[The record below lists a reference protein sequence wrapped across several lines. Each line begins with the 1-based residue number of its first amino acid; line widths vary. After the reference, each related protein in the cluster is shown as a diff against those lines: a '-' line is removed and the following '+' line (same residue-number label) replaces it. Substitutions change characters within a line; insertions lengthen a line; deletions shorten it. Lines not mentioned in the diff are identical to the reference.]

1 MISRNLRSLAQIH
14 ASLAARALLNTDNVH
29 AEWAGTDILAVFQ
42 CEQVNYT
49 AVYENGVYKGEC
61 FDSIPV
67 LITDGTLMFK
77 EQGTSNLV
85 KNARKIDCEKKFTF
99 VRKINGEYHSD
110 LGKQEVITINYSP
123 LHTEEVARHVTF
135 DAPTLSVDS
144 IEFQAEVISLRS
156 LAYQNQLSADQ
167 LKALTAFTAYFDINP
182 QQTADKLSNFA
193 HTITK
198 EGTQLLETVADSITD
213 STANLITRTARKML
227 AGNWQ
232 SAANACVWI
241 GVIGACLV
249 ITYRLYTCAIL
260 RKCIKCVSHKKQLRA
275 KSIKNPKMKSVPKR
289 ITSVFNTPR
298 TRSDLELNTR
308 EIEEGHTPAT
318 HNTKVYF
325 PPTGGLFNTT
335 TKLFKEE
342 VTEHMLMLQTVE
354 SSNRFVNN
362 DDFDYT
368 FDNATVINCAHASD
382 VDTHIAP
389 SKHTL
394 RTLGT
399 FIIAILL
406 GTITAYLNALTE
418 INASTGKSFTA
429 SVPAIIKDSN
439 GHMRK
444 IASLF
449 DTGCST
455 SAISVSA
462 TFKLGLT
469 HLIKKCN
476 IRAEGCSGKELKVI
490 GLLTTSVLFGPIIL
504 KNMTLH
510 VIDSS
515 SQFDLLIGGEI
526 QSCLGRYEVK
536 MHNVGYGYIHTN
548 GHDIPYGRDFPFNSM
563 HAETRIFNSY
573 TIEAHS
579 THQIQ
584 VYTQGIGHNKLT
596 IFEPKEQFLC
606 ETKLNICDQFVEFT
620 NSNICTVLIHNPT
633 NNRIKLYKNTRIGTV
648 DHINLTNFGRTTNE
662 INAHLMAAQS
672 RDRKRQY
679 TKEEIEAIIKQI
691 IPNLDKQ
698 THLSGEQKEQ
708 IDAIVRKRHRCFARF
723 ETDIGVCDKVKH
735 EIFTGAAPPQKG
747 RLIYLG
753 PKANEE
759 MNRQVEGLLHAGF
772 IQHSTSGWRASAFL
786 VKRKGEN
793 ATPRL
798 VCDFR
803 AVNSVST
810 LPASPLPLAQSLL
823 DQVGKARYFSSLDL
837 QSGYHQQLMHENS
850 IEKTCFV
857 TTAGAFEW
865 LRTPMGLC
873 GAGGSF
879 CRLLSAV
886 MQGIPGVVCYLDD
899 LLIYSET
906 WEEHIEHLD
915 KCLEALENANLVCG
929 PLKAKFASILIDFIG
944 FEISK
949 EGIRPTKAK
958 TEAIRNWKTPTKI
971 VEVQSFLGVTNF
983 FRRHCPAFAPI
994 LTPLYTM
1001 LKKNTNESKNCTF
1014 QWSTEAQ
1021 ASFELIKDILCTRP
1035 LLQHPDW
1042 SRQMYIMSDASDH
1055 GIGGMVGQTRTGDI
1069 KDLLPVAYCSRL
1081 LSETEKRYPVIEREV
1096 LAIYYCVRQFRPMIY
1111 QHPTT
1116 VLTDHQPLCWL
1127 DRLKA
1132 DPHGRLSRWAMALT
1146 DDLLDYKHVAG
1157 ISNPVA
1163 DALSRLPGAREG
1175 PEDDPTEMFYSKSN
1189 TQTDINEETFD
1200 DSYDASNNQLS
1211 EWARLQVD
1219 DEVLSPMVKFLTDGS
1234 LPDNDE
1240 HARKIL
1246 LEHSAYQLI
1255 DGALYRIDKQ
1265 KDRLLV
1271 LVVPTRMIVD
1281 LLKQFHDAPTAGH
1294 PGPERQ
1300 YRRMSE
1306 RFYWTNMLKA
1316 IIEYCAKCEV
1326 CCKVKTRGRAV
1337 QPYTKSMPIV
1347 TRPWMR
1353 VVCDAIGPF
1362 NVSQNGNRYVIT
1374 YIDQLTKYPITVA
1387 LPTLQAEI
1395 VAKSFVDKVVF
1406 EHGMALMI
1414 RCSDRGTC
1422 FTSKLME
1429 EVDRIL
1435 SVRRQFST
1443 SYHPQSQGVVEKF
1456 NSLLKQGLRSYAHT
1470 LDMQDRWDEALPALT
1485 FAYRTTYHATI
1496 RTTPFEALHG
1506 YTAILPADCPLYA
1519 QRAHAQ
1525 TTLAD
1530 YVSRLKKDLGDAW
1543 TLASQYWA
1551 DAQNSQDARL
1561 NDHSKPN
1568 QVQVGDV
1575 VYIDVRAKPYGIPA
1589 GLAPKWNGPYRA
1601 IGVFGPNVQITPIG
1615 KQSPVRV
1622 VHAARLK
1629 IVRLEEETEEAKALD
1644 VSPQIVETAA
1654 MSSEDEAYEDTVM
1667 NEHDRMAL
1675 VNVERDGPVATRTRQ
1690 HDKEIT

>member
-1 MISRNLRSLAQIH
+1 
-14 ASLAARALLNTDNVH
+14 
-29 AEWAGTDILAVFQ
+29 
-42 CEQVNYT
+42 
-49 AVYENGVYKGEC
+49 
-61 FDSIPV
+61 
-67 LITDGTLMFK
+67 
-77 EQGTSNLV
+77 
-85 KNARKIDCEKKFTF
+85 
-99 VRKINGEYHSD
+99 
-110 LGKQEVITINYSP
+110 
-123 LHTEEVARHVTF
+123 
-135 DAPTLSVDS
+135 
-144 IEFQAEVISLRS
+144 
-156 LAYQNQLSADQ
+156 
-167 LKALTAFTAYFDINP
+167 
-182 QQTADKLSNFA
+182 
-193 HTITK
+193 
-198 EGTQLLETVADSITD
+198 
-213 STANLITRTARKML
+213 
-227 AGNWQ
+227 
-232 SAANACVWI
+232 
-241 GVIGACLV
+241 
-249 ITYRLYTCAIL
+249 
-260 RKCIKCVSHKKQLRA
+260 
-275 KSIKNPKMKSVPKR
+275 
-289 ITSVFNTPR
+289 
-298 TRSDLELNTR
+298 
-308 EIEEGHTPAT
+308 
-318 HNTKVYF
+318 
-325 PPTGGLFNTT
+325 
-335 TKLFKEE
+335 
-342 VTEHMLMLQTVE
+342 
-354 SSNRFVNN
+354 
-362 DDFDYT
+362 
-368 FDNATVINCAHASD
+368 
-382 VDTHIAP
+382 
-389 SKHTL
+389 
-394 RTLGT
+394 
-399 FIIAILL
+399 
-406 GTITAYLNALTE
+406 
-418 INASTGKSFTA
+418 
-429 SVPAIIKDSN
+429 
-439 GHMRK
+439 
-444 IASLF
+444 
-449 DTGCST
+449 
-455 SAISVSA
+455 
-462 TFKLGLT
+462 
-469 HLIKKCN
+469 
-476 IRAEGCSGKELKVI
+476 
-490 GLLTTSVLFGPIIL
+490 
-504 KNMTLH
+504 
-510 VIDSS
+510 
-515 SQFDLLIGGEI
+515 
-526 QSCLGRYEVK
+526 
-536 MHNVGYGYIHTN
+536 
-548 GHDIPYGRDFPFNSM
+548 
-563 HAETRIFNSY
+563 
-573 TIEAHS
+573 
-579 THQIQ
+579 
-584 VYTQGIGHNKLT
+584 
-596 IFEPKEQFLC
+596 
-606 ETKLNICDQFVEFT
+606 
-620 NSNICTVLIHNPT
+620 
-633 NNRIKLYKNTRIGTV
+633 
-648 DHINLTNFGRTTNE
+648 
-662 INAHLMAAQS
+662 
-672 RDRKRQY
+672 
-679 TKEEIEAIIKQI
+679 
-691 IPNLDKQ
+691 
-698 THLSGEQKEQ
+698 
-708 IDAIVRKRHRCFARF
+708 
-723 ETDIGVCDKVKH
+723 
-735 EIFTGAAPPQKG
+735 
-747 RLIYLG
+747 
-753 PKANEE
+753 
-759 MNRQVEGLLHAGF
+759 
-772 IQHSTSGWRASAFL
+772 
-786 VKRKGEN
+786 
-793 ATPRL
+793 
-798 VCDFR
+798 
-803 AVNSVST
+803 
-810 LPASPLPLAQSLL
+810 
-823 DQVGKARYFSSLDL
+823 
-837 QSGYHQQLMHENS
+837 
-850 IEKTCFV
+850 
-857 TTAGAFEW
+857 
-865 LRTPMGLC
+865 
-873 GAGGSF
+873 
-879 CRLLSAV
+879 
-886 MQGIPGVVCYLDD
+886 
-899 LLIYSET
+899 
-906 WEEHIEHLD
+906 
-915 KCLEALENANLVCG
+915 
-929 PLKAKFASILIDFIG
+929 
-944 FEISK
+944 
-949 EGIRPTKAK
+949 
-958 TEAIRNWKTPTKI
+958 
-971 VEVQSFLGVTNF
+971 
-983 FRRHCPAFAPI
+983 
-994 LTPLYTM
+994 
-1001 LKKNTNESKNCTF
+1001 
-1014 QWSTEAQ
+1014 
-1021 ASFELIKDILCTRP
+1021 
-1035 LLQHPDW
+1035 
-1042 SRQMYIMSDASDH
+1042 
-1055 GIGGMVGQTRTGDI
+1055 
-1069 KDLLPVAYCSRL
+1069 
-1081 LSETEKRYPVIEREV
+1081 
-1096 LAIYYCVRQFRPMIY
+1096 
-1111 QHPTT
+1111 
-1116 VLTDHQPLCWL
+1116 
-1127 DRLKA
+1127 
-1132 DPHGRLSRWAMALT
+1132 MALT